1 MRASWL
7 VVLACDLGLC
17 GGCLR
22 IGGTTTDV
30 SPALVRNPPL
40 IFYPRFVFV
49 ANSDSNTISG
59 YRITDNG
66 FLEPF
71 ATVPVATGVHPGYL
85 AASPFHKFLYVANLG
100 SHTISGYLIDRNT
113 GQLTECPASPFAV
126 SSDDIRGMVASGTG
140 SLYVATL
147 HNGIWEYAIDERQTG
162 NLTKVFGS
170 GSAAPDQ
177 IGGIAMD
184 IFERY
189 LFVAKPSTNSVGL
202 YALDGVTGNPSPI
215 VGSDVPTGSQAPRWF
230 GISPDGTF
238 VYAGNTQSMNLSAFK
253 VDGQNGRLIPVT
265 NSPFAAGISPSTA
278 GTPSAM
284 TTVELSGCC
293 CSGNLF
299 AYVSNIN
306 TNDNAIAELGIA
318 NDGGLHLD
326 PLFNGLAAMPDPYA
340 VAGATVAGIN
350 FVHVVNR
357 SAATVQSWVVDDGCG
372 GVNSRAGDLLSGASR
387 PTGKGPEAIIVT
399 GRFVRGDVRT
409 VPPVNRSPR

>member
-147 HNGIWEYAIDERQTG
+147 HNGIWEYVR
-162 NLTKVFGS
+162 
-170 GSAAPDQ
+170 AP
-177 IGGIAMD
+177 GHVEHRFRRM
-184 IFERY
+184 
-189 LFVAKPSTNSVGL
+189 P
-202 YALDGVTGNPSPI
+202 
-215 VGSDVPTGSQAPRWF
+215 
-230 GISPDGTF
+230 
-238 VYAGNTQSMNLSAFK
+238 NT
-253 VDGQNGRLIPVT
+253 D
-265 NSPFAAGISPSTA
+265 
-278 GTPSAM
+278 
-284 TTVELSGCC
+284 
-293 CSGNLF
+293 
-299 AYVSNIN
+299 
-306 TNDNAIAELGIA
+306 
-318 NDGGLHLD
+318 
-326 PLFNGLAAMPDPYA
+326 
-340 VAGATVAGIN
+340 
-350 FVHVVNR
+350 
-357 SAATVQSWVVDDGCG
+357 
-372 GVNSRAGDLLSGASR
+372 SGASR
-387 PTGKGPEAIIVT
+387 TPIPTQAEH
-399 GRFVRGDVRT
+399 RFRAART
-409 VPPVNRSPR
+409 P